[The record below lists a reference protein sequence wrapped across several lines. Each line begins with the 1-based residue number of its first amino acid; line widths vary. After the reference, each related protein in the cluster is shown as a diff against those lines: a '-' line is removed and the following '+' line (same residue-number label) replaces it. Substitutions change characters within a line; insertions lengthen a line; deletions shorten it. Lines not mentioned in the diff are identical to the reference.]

1 MTGTTFAP
9 PRIEVERGRG
19 GRLLLRSAEPLREHA
34 VSVVHDFRAGS
45 EAHPDR
51 LLVAERVGEEW
62 ARLTWGEAR
71 AQADALAQGLLDRG
85 LADRP
90 VMVLSGNS
98 RLHLVV
104 ALAAMT
110 VGAPVVPTSV
120 AYSLQSADHAKLRA
134 MAELVDPG
142 LVVAESAAFAGAAA
156 AVGEGRTLLSPDAG
170 LAGALHPDDL
180 AARPTG
186 EVDRR
191 CAALG
196 RDDVAKILFTSGS
209 TGSPKGVLNT
219 HGMLSANQQQVRQ
232 VWPFLE
238 HVPPVLLDWLPWS
251 HTFGGNHDTNLV
263 LTNGGTLWIDDG
275 RPVPGM
281 VERTLRNLADARPTI
296 YLNVPAGY
304 AALLPHLERDPAAAR
319 AFLDRLRLGFFAAAA
334 LPQQL
339 WDRLEK
345 LSAEHGGTMRMTTS
359 WGLTETAPAAT
370 SAHFPITRSDILG
383 VPLPGV
389 ELALVPVGEKTE
401 VRVRGANV
409 TPGYYRR
416 PDLTAAAFDEE
427 GFFRTGDAVALVD
440 PDDPAAGLL
449 FRGRIAEDFKLST
462 GTFVSVGT
470 LRPRL
475 LSASQGLLTD
485 AVICGENGD
494 RVTAMVWLGADAATR
509 LDDDGVPD
517 ESLRA
522 ELAATMQRLAAD
534 GGGSSQC
541 VERLLVLREPAGLD
555 AGEITDKGYV
565 NQRAVRERRTV
576 DVAVLSADPV
586 PARVVVRS
594 QGRAE

>member
-1 MTGTTFAP
+1 MTGTTFAS
-9 PRIEVERGRG
+9 PRIEVEQGPE
-19 GRLLLRSAEPLREHA
+19 GRLIVRSTEPLGEHA
-34 VSVVHDFRAGS
+34 VSVVHDFRAIS

-51 LLVAERVGEEW
+51 LLVAERDGDDW
-62 ARLTWGEAR
+62 ARLTWGDAR
-71 AQADALAQGLLDRG
+71 AQVDRLAQGLLDRG

-104 ALAAMT
+104 TLAAMT
-110 VGAPVVPTSV
+110 VGAPAVPTSV

-142 LVVAESAAFAGAAA
+142 LVVAESAAFAGAVA
-156 AVGEGRTLLSPDAG
+156 AVGGGRTVLSPELD
-170 LAGALHPDDL
+170 GAVRPDDL
-180 AARPTG
+180 AAEPTD

-191 CAALG
+191 CAALR

-209 TGSPKGVLNT
+209 TGTPKGVLNA
-219 HGMLSANQQQVRQ
+219 HGMLSANQQQMRQ
-232 VWPFLE
+232 VWPFLAE
-238 HVPPVLLDWLPWS
+238 EPPVLLDWLPWS

-275 RPVPGM
+275 RPAPGL
-281 VERTLRNLADARPTI
+281 VERTVRNLADARPTV

-304 AALLPHLERDPAAAR
+304 AALLPHLERDPAAAA
-319 AFLDRLRLGFFAAAA
+319 AFLDLLRLGLFAAAA

-339 WDRLEK
+339 WDRLAK
-345 LSAEHGGTMRMTTS
+345 LASDHGSAMQMTTS

-416 PDLTAAAFDEE
+416 PDLTAAAFDDE
-427 GFFRTGDAVALVD
+427 GFFRTGDAVALAD
-440 PDDPAAGLL
+440 SDDPAAGLL

-485 AVICGENGD
+485 AVICGEDGD
-494 RVTAMVWLGADAATR
+494 VVTALVWLAPDAASR

-522 ELAATMQRLAAD
+522 ELAATMQRLAAH

-565 NQRAVRERRTV
+565 NQRAVRERRSD
-576 DVAVLSADPV
+576 DVALLSAEP
-586 PARVVVRS
+586 PAARVVVRENP
-594 QGRAE
+594 AHA